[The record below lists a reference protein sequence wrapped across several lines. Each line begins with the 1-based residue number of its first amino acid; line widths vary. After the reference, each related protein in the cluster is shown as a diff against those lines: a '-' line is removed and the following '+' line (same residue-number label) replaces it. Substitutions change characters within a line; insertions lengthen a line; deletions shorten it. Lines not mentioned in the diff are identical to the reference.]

1 MPTSTRA
8 SPNPARV
15 ALSPRDGYRFMMS
28 VAGLSKNTKNDF
40 LAYLRASFDWYCC
53 ADVLD

>member
-28 VAGLSKNTKNDF
+28 VAGLSKNTKMIF
-40 LAYLRASFDWYCC
+40 LLIYAHLLIGIA
-53 ADVLD
+53 VLMC

>member
-1 MPTSTRA
+1 
-8 SPNPARV
+8 
-15 ALSPRDGYRFMMS
+15 MMS

-40 LAYLRASFDWYCC
+40 LAHLRASFDWYSC